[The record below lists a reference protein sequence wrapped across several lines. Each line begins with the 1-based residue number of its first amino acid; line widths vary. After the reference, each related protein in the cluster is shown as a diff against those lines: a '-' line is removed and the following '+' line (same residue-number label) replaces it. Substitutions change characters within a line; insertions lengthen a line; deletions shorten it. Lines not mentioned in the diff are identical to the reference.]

1 MVKQYKGKK
10 LYKVL
15 LNNKSNNG
23 GNRTWKLGKWT
34 PKINDVKICEKGYHL
49 TTKPYKWFNNLNCEV
64 YEAEADKIIDIKDD
78 KIVCSSARII
88 KKVQQPRFIKLV
100 KQFIETIPKNDFF
113 SMKGEPKKE
122 WKLFLADDWG
132 AARDAAYDAVLDA
145 VWSAAKDAA
154 SDAAWSAARNAA
166 RNAAYDAARGA
177 ARDAAWS
184 AARDTAYDAARNA
197 ALDAAWDVA
206 GDAALMAELLII
218 DGLYIPKK
226 HINHIFAR
234 WDVWRRGYGLLCD
247 INGVLYVY
255 GINKNGKEK

>member
-23 GNRTWKLGKWT
+23 GNLTWKLGKWT
-34 PKINDVKICEKGYHL
+34 PKINNFEICEKGYHL

-64 YEAEADKIIDIKDD
+64 YEAEADKIIDVKDD

-113 SMKGEPKKE
+113 SMKGESKKE

-145 VWSAAKDAA
+145 VR
-154 SDAAWSAARNAA
+154 SAARC
-166 RNAAYDAARGA
+166 
-177 ARDAAWS
+177 AAWS
-184 AARDTAYDAARNA
+184 AARDAARNAARGAAGSAARCAAWSAARGAARNA

-206 GDAALMAELLII
+206 GDAALMAELLIT

-247 INGVLYVY
+247 IDGVLYVY
-255 GINKNGKEK
+255 GINKK